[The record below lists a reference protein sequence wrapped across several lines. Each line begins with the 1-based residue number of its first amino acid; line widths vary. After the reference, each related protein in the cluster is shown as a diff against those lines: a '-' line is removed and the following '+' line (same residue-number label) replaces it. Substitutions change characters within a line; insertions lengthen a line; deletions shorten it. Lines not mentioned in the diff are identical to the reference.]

1 MAEFTHLHL
10 HTDYSLL
17 QAGGRIDDYVARA
30 AELGMTSLAISD
42 YGNMFG
48 VLLFYEACRKRDI
61 KPIIGTEVYL
71 ADGSRHDRSST
82 DRRGRYPRIVLLA
95 RNTQGYRNLL
105 QISSCS
111 YTEGFYYKPRVD
123 NELLSEYHEGI
134 MALSGSLQ
142 GDIPAMLLQ
151 NRHEAARERA
161 VWYRDTFGP
170 GNFYLEVQDH
180 GAPEERIVN
189 EQLVELSRELDIP
202 LVAANDCHYVRQED
216 ANAHDILLCIGS
228 GKTRQDTNRP
238 RMFNAEFYLKSSA
251 EMSELF
257 RHIPDD
263 ARTEA
268 LENTNRI
275 AADCSVEI
283 AQPGPLLPIYSI
295 PPDFSSAADYLRH
308 LTFAGLSKRYG
319 DPGEDITSRANFEL
333 DTIIGMDYTGYFLI
347 VWDFIRY
354 AKDNDIPVGPGRGSG
369 AGSIV
374 AYALEIT
381 DVDPI
386 EYGLLFE
393 RFLNPDRVSMP
404 DFDIDFCYERRG
416 EVISYVTEKYGS
428 DRVGQ
433 IITFGTLKAKAAI
446 RDTARA
452 LDIPLSEADRIAKL
466 IPDGPKVSL
475 QGAIQQEADLKKIW
489 DQGGVYAE
497 LLRTSLKLEGLH
509 RHASTHAAGI
519 VIGKTALTDYVPLYR
534 DPRTGSISTQF
545 TMDQI
550 EPCGLVKM
558 DFLGLKTL
566 TLIRNTENLIRRHD
580 SDFDIERVA
589 DHDEKTYELLGAGRS
604 ACIFQ
609 FESPGMQDIL
619 TRAKPGSISDLTA
632 LNALYRPGP
641 MENIPQFVDSKSGR
655 KPIRF
660 PHEKLRDI
668 LTETYG
674 VIVYQEQVMEIV
686 RIIAGFSLGQADI
699 LRRAMGKKKVKE
711 MEQMK
716 VSFLDGAR
724 ERGISKEKAAELF
737 NLLEPFAGYGFNKSH
752 AAAYSVLAYK
762 TAYLKANYPAEFMAA
777 NLTNEINSPDKFAEY
792 LAEARSM
799 GLSVDPPD
807 INLSDRVFTVVD
819 GHIRFGLLGIK
830 NVGGGAVDA
839 ILQERAEHGPFL
851 DILDL
856 LTRVDM
862 RTVNRKVIETLMYAG
877 AFDSLDPRRA
887 TLIANLPRMID
898 YAASDRAARESGQT
912 SLFDDADATSGNGF
926 EMVETEAWSAAERL
940 GYERDLIGFYSSGHP
955 LDDHRETWERCRTLN
970 IADVQ
975 DADVDSEQVVV
986 GLITAY
992 RSIISRRGSPM
1003 AFGVIE
1009 DYTGSCEFVAFEES
1023 LSRVSGVVDVNR
1035 VVGLT
1040 GVVQRRRRG
1049 NDPKS
1054 THRQLA
1060 LSLARAPE
1068 DLHERE
1074 ISNIHIQLTAEA
1086 DSEDRLCELRSL
1098 MVNSNGP
1105 CPVFLHVSMPDGS
1118 NGHVIRA
1125 GDQLTIA
1132 AKATTLEGI
1141 RNLPFVADV
1150 WQENRSTIHE

>member
-1 MAEFTHLHL
+1 MSSFTHVHL

-17 QAGGRIDDYVARA
+17 QAGGRIQDYVVRA
-30 AELGMTSLAISD
+30 AELGMTSLAVTD

-48 VLLFYEACRKRDI
+48 ALLFYEACRKHGI

-71 ADGSRHDRSST
+71 ADGSRHDRISQ

-95 RNTQGYRNLL
+95 KNNTGYRNLM
-105 QISSCS
+105 QISSKS

-123 NELLSEYHEGI
+123 NDLLAEYSEGI
-134 MALSGSLQ
+134 IVLSGSLQ
-142 GDIPAMLLQ
+142 GDIPALLLQ
-151 NRHEAARERA
+151 NRYDAARERA
-161 VWYRDTFGP
+161 CWYRDTFGS
-170 GNFYLEVQDH
+170 GNFYLEIQDH

-189 EQLVELSRELDIP
+189 EQLVRLSRELGIP

-216 ANAHDILLCIGS
+216 ANAHDILLCIGA

-238 RMFNAEFYLKSSA
+238 RMFNAEYYLKSA
-251 EMSELF
+251 DEMQQLF
-257 RHIPDD
+257 RHVSDD

-268 LENTNRI
+268 LENTLRI
-275 AADCSVEI
+275 AEECTVEI
-283 AQPGPLLPIYSI
+283 AQPGPLLPVYEI
-295 PPDFSSAADYLRH
+295 PEGFTGADEYLRH
-308 LTFAGLSKRYG
+308 LTFEGLAQRYG
-319 DPGEDITSRANFEL
+319 DPSQEIRDRASFEL

-347 VWDFIRY
+347 VWDFIRF

-452 LDIPLSEADRIAKL
+452 LDVPLAEADRIAKL
-466 IPDGPKVSL
+466 IPEGPKVTL
-475 QGAIQQEADLKKIW
+475 EGAIQDEPELKKIW
-489 DQGGVYAE
+489 DQGGIYAD

-519 VIGKTALTDYVPLYR
+519 VIGKTALSDYVPLYR

-566 TLIRNTENLIRRHD
+566 TLIRNTENLIRRKQPG
-580 SDFDIERVA
+580 FDIETVK
-589 DHDEKTYELLGAGRS
+589 DYDEPTYRLLGEGRS

-609 FESPGMQDIL
+609 FESSGMQDIL

-660 PHEKLRDI
+660 PHEKLREI

-711 MEQMK
+711 MERMK

-724 ERGISKEKAAELF
+724 ERGISEDKANELF
-737 NLLEPFAGYGFNKSH
+737 ELLEPFAGYGFNKSH

-762 TAYLKANYPAEFMAA
+762 TAYLKANFPAEFMAA

-792 LAEARSM
+792 LAEARAM
-799 GLSVDPPD
+799 GLAVDPPD
-807 INLSDRVFTVVD
+807 INVSDKVFTVVD
-819 GHIRFGLLGIK
+819 GRIRFGLLGIK

-839 ILQERAEHGPFL
+839 ILSERSEHGPFADL
-851 DILDL
+851 LDL

-862 RTVNRKVIETLMYAG
+862 RTVNRKVIETLIYAG
-877 AFDSLDPRRA
+877 AFDSFHVHRA
-887 TLIANLPRMID
+887 RLLENLGRMID

-912 SLFDDADATSGNGF
+912 SLFDADDTSSVAGF
-926 EMVETEAWSAAERL
+926 EMSEVDEWSAAERL

-955 LDDHRETWERCRTLN
+955 LDDHRRTWERCRTIN
-970 IADVQ
+970 IGDIQ
-975 DADVDSEQVVV
+975 DAELDSEQTVV
-986 GLITAY
+986 GLVTAY

-1023 LSRVSGVVDVNR
+1023 LSRVTGVVDVNR
-1035 VVGLT
+1035 VVGLSGT
-1040 GVVQRRRRG
+1040 VQKRRRAP
-1049 NDPKS
+1049 DPKNAP
-1054 THRQLA
+1054 RQLA
-1060 LSLARAPE
+1060 LSGARLPNDLA
-1068 DLHERE
+1068 ERDVSE
-1074 ISNIHIQLTAEA
+1074 IHIQLTSEA
-1086 DSEDRLCELRSL
+1086 NSEDRLCELRSL
-1098 MVNSNGP
+1098 MIHSTGP
-1105 CPVFLHVSMPDGS
+1105 CPVFLHVTLPDGS

-1141 RNLPFVADV
+1141 RSLPFVSDV
-1150 WQENRSTIHE
+1150 WQEQRSNTHE

>member
-1 MAEFTHLHL
+1 MAEFTHVHL

-17 QAGGRIDDYVARA
+17 QAGGRIDDYVSRA
-30 AELGMTSLAISD
+30 AELGMSSLAITD

-48 VLLFYEACRKRDI
+48 VLLFYEACRKKNI
-61 KPIIGTEVYL
+61 KPLIGTEVYL
-71 ADGSRHDRSST
+71 ADGSRHDRSSQ
-82 DRRGRYPRIVLLA
+82 DRRGRYARIVLLA
-95 RNTQGYRNLL
+95 RNNTGYRNLM
-105 QISSCS
+105 QISSRS

-123 NELLSEYHEGI
+123 NELLAAYREGVVV
-134 MALSGSLQ
+134 LSGGLQ
-142 GDIPAMLLQ
+142 GDIPALLLQ
-151 NRHEAARERA
+151 NRRDAARERA
-161 VWYRDTFGP
+161 LWYRNTFGADS
-170 GNFYLEVQDH
+170 FYLEVQDH
-180 GAPEERIVN
+180 GVPEERIVN

-216 ANAHDILLCIGS
+216 ASAHDILLCIGA

-238 RMFNAEFYLKSSA
+238 RMFNAEFYLKSA
-251 EMSELF
+251 GEMHELF
-257 RHIPDD
+257 AHMPED
-263 ARTEA
+263 ARREA
-268 LENTNRI
+268 LDNTTRI
-275 AADCSVEI
+275 AEECTVEI
-283 AQPGPLLPIYSI
+283 AQPGPLLPIYDI
-295 PPDFSSAADYLRH
+295 PDGFTDAAAYLRH
-308 LTFAGLSKRYG
+308 LTYEGLAKRYG
-319 DPGEDITSRANFEL
+319 QPGADLVDRANFEL

-416 EVISYVTEKYGS
+416 DVISYVTEKYGS

-452 LDIPLSEADRIAKL
+452 LDIPLAEADRIAKL
-466 IPDGPKVSL
+466 IPEGPKVTLES
-475 QGAIQQEADLKKIW
+475 AIQDEPDLRKIW
-489 DQGGVYAE
+489 EQGGVYAE
-497 LLRTSLKLEGLH
+497 LLRISRKLEGLH

-566 TLIRNTENLIRRHD
+566 TLIRNTENLIRRTD
-580 SDFDIERVA
+580 PSFDIESVA
-589 DHDEKTYELLGAGRS
+589 DRDEATYTLLGEGRS

-609 FESPGMQDIL
+609 FESSGMQDIL

-660 PHEKLRDI
+660 PHEKLREV

-699 LRRAMGKKKVKE
+699 LRRAMGKKKIKE
-711 MEQMK
+711 MERMK

-724 ERGISKEKAAELF
+724 ERGISEDKANELF
-737 NLLEPFAGYGFNKSH
+737 ELLEPFAGYGFNKSH

-762 TAYLKANYPAEFMAA
+762 TAFLKANYPAEFMAA

-799 GLSVDPPD
+799 GLDVDPPD
-807 INLSDRVFTVVD
+807 INLSDKVFAVVN
-819 GHIRFGLLGIK
+819 GRIRFGLLGVK
-830 NVGGGAVDA
+830 NVGSGAVDA
-839 ILQERAEHGPFL
+839 ILAERAENGPFTGM
-851 DILDL
+851 LDL
-856 LTRVDM
+856 LTRIDM
-862 RTVNRKVIETLMYAG
+862 RTVNRKVIETLIYAG
-877 AFDSLDPRRA
+877 AFDSLDSHRA
-887 TLIANLPRMID
+887 RLIENLSRMVD
-898 YAASDRAARESGQT
+898 YAAADRAARQSGQN
-912 SLFDDADATSGNGF
+912 SLFDDEDTTSLAGF
-926 EMVETEAWSAAERL
+926 EMNEAEEWSAAERL

-955 LDDHRETWERCRTLN
+955 LDDHRYTWERCRTIN
-970 IADVQ
+970 CADVQ
-975 DADVDSEQVVV
+975 QADPETEQTLV
-986 GLITAY
+986 GLVTAY

-1023 LSRVSGVVDVNR
+1023 LSRVSGIIDVNR

-1040 GVVQRRRRG
+1040 GLVQKRRRG
-1049 NDPKS
+1049 PDPKS
-1054 THRQLA
+1054 ASNQ
-1060 LSLARAPE
+1060 LSLTSARPPE
-1068 DLHERE
+1068 ELHERDV
-1074 ISNIHIQLTAEA
+1074 SAIHIKLAADA
-1086 DSEDRLCELRSL
+1086 DSEDRLYELRSL
-1098 MVNSNGP
+1098 MINSKGP
-1105 CPVFLHVSMPDGS
+1105 CPVYLHITVRDGS
-1118 NGHVIRA
+1118 NGHVVRA

-1141 RNLPFVADV
+1141 RNLPFVEDV
-1150 WQENRSTIHE
+1150 WQQEWSKTHE